1 MVGSEH
7 HSVAFIERLP
17 QSILMATF
25 VRNDAMVAPQV
36 KIDQTEPLNET
47 GPPIAAMGRNELIRL
62 FEDDLLHDDQF
73 VGVCQIGQVGF
84 SQPARDNLPTSIQT
98 RVLNCTL
105 SAPTGNAVK
114 D

>member
-1 MVGSEH
+1 MAS
-7 HSVAFIERLP
+7 IERSP

-47 GPPIAAMGRNELIRL
+47 GPPIAAMGRYELVRL

-84 SQPARDNLPTSIQT
+84 SQPARDNLPTSIQ
-98 RVLNCTL
+98 
-105 SAPTGNAVK
+105 NASFELHVFRPNGA
-114 D
+114 